1 MSNREKTAGKTANG
15 SAAGAAHN
23 NRFTEDGDLI
33 YRPIAYP
40 FEVVEG
46 SGYVVQTRLF
56 TDEAG
61 VINTS
66 FLTKDGGEALFSDQ
80 ARIFD
85 DAKSAAKAAAKV
97 KDYPEEQEDG
107 NFYPR
112 VLKVRLS
119 WIVEGVAFESVV
131 REIEGGAKLKGVA

>member
-1 MSNREKTAGKTANG
+1 MSNREKTAGETANV
-15 SAAGAAHN
+15 SAAGAAH

-33 YRPIAYP
+33 YRPTKYP
-40 FEVVEG
+40 FEMVVG
-46 SGYVVQTRLF
+46 NGYIVQTRLF

-66 FLTKDGGEALFSDQ
+66 FLTEDGGETQISDHVKT
-80 ARIFD
+80 FD

-131 REIEGGAKLKGVA
+131 RDIEDGAKLKGVA